1 MQKVNLNPNTGKGK
15 VVVAQNIQK
24 VSERID
30 IDGNVIDPRT
40 KVIIRPATAE
50 ITEQNNESILRG

>member
-24 VSERID
+24 VSERVD
-30 IDGNVIDPRT
+30 IDGNVIDPKT
-40 KVIIRPATAE
+40 KQIIRPATAE